1 MFGWLIVG
9 VYQTKIHKPP
19 KSNADLEGN
28 QPAQADGH
36 IARSGE
42 VFIFKK
48 IVGEVARIAQGNI
61 QGIVVEGKWQFELA
75 IDTIKY
81 G

>member
-1 MFGWLIVG
+1 VFIK
-9 VYQTKIHKPP
+9 TKIHKPP
-19 KSNADLEGN
+19 KSHADLEGN
-28 QPAQADGH
+28 QPAQAYGH

>member
-1 MFGWLIVG
+1 MASI
-9 VYQTKIHKPP
+9 YQTKIHKPL

-28 QPAQADGH
+28 QPAQADGK
-36 IARSGE
+36 ITRRGE

-48 IVGEVARIAQGNI
+48 IVWEVAGIAQGKI
-61 QGIVVEGKWQFELA
+61 QGIVVEGKWQLELA